1 VYLPVIYK
9 EIYLNMQHL
18 QESVERV
25 EKQILQEQKKEEVKV
40 LINEMKKIGIE
51 DLPYAYTALKRF
63 IDPETM
69 NVHYNKH
76 YKGYVNKLNDLLSK
90 RKSKNND
97 LEKII
102 RKQKDLVQVGFG

>member
-1 VYLPVIYK
+1 
-9 EIYLNMQHL
+9 MQHL

-69 NVHYNKH
+69 NVHYNKE
-76 YKGYVNKLNDLLSK
+76 N
-90 RKSKNND
+90 
-97 LEKII
+97 
-102 RKQKDLVQVGFG
+102 QKTTI